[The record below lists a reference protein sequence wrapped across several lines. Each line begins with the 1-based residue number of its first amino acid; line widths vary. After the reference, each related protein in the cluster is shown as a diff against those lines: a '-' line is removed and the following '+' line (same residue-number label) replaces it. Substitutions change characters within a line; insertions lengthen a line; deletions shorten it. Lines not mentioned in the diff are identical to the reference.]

1 MSNQRSK
8 QVNFFFNLFFSE
20 QIYTK
25 VQSSTTTE
33 INKYKKTH
41 YKQNKKNVQRNK
53 TNKQTKNMLPTHPV
67 CFSQR
72 IIKLL
77 VKCYL

>member
-33 INKYKKTH
+33 INKYKKETL
-41 YKQNKKNVQRNK
+41 QTNKKTFK
-53 TNKQTKNMLPTHPV
+53 E
-67 CFSQR
+67 
-72 IIKLL
+72 
-77 VKCYL
+77 